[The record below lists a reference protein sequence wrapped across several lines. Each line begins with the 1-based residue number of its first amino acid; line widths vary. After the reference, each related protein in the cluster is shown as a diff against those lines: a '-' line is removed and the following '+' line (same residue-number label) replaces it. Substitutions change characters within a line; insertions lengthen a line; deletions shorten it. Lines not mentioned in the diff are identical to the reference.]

1 MNSIAKRL
9 VAGVVALA
17 TFIPVYTTTICP
29 QANITVLAATSD
41 EWNKIPI
48 RANISNIATEA
59 EAKAAGKTY
68 QGTYINPNKI
78 TSIENVV
85 TCILG
90 NQDLGSI
97 NPKAFMG
104 LVTSTGTDPC
114 VIGRYEYS
122 KDSTF
127 VGMIKLTNY
136 NNTGYDLFYEFDLD
150 TGKFYQSFN
159 TMAMSNLSTGSNTS
173 IVTRTDRLK
182 NDAGH
187 KLIKLGENETYM
199 SGANWIL
206 DTPEIKLT
214 SAELQALSKKSNSN
228 LHLAEE
234 AFSIE
239 SIAYDRPDD
248 ENYLG
253 CRRQYTIFGNTWIC
267 IDSKI
272 TNRYNKTSKFNN
284 PYVTLTSGMKESDD
298 IIDKEGKIVSNGSKG
313 DIIDIYSY
321 YDFIENQWILK
332 DNYQYDTM
340 KNVVNGYVLKEDKEA
355 LPVAYG
361 NYIIYNRNTGI
372 YETTCSVYRISDYSL
387 YGVRDR
393 SQDEIIEMLFST
405 LGITYSKSMSKYDV
419 PTRLNIS
426 NKETLT
432 VVGINSIE
440 DSLYVLQLNDKNN
453 KDASQRRR
461 LVVDAVNN
469 SDVFNRTLDYL
480 NVTSFNVPSNTSEFL
495 AVYAASN
502 RSQNGAD
509 PISISEPIRKDRYD
523 LLMNYLLELDT
534 SVSPS
539 YYATFTDT
547 YKEYESTNIKGDVN
561 QDGQFNVADVVCMQ
575 RWLLADPSAQMS
587 SAGYV
592 CSNFC
597 IDNRMD
603 VFDLCLAKRELI
615 NKMTN
620 YKKGDVDNSGDITE
634 NDLTLVSNHIK
645 NIKLLTGDALKA
657 ADVNN
662 DEKIDNSDLLAMK
675 AHINGSKLLW

>member
-29 QANITVLAATSD
+29 QVNTTALAATSD
-41 EWNKIPI
+41 EWNKLPI

-78 TSIENVV
+78 TSIDNVV
-85 TCILG
+85 TCVFG
-90 NQDLGSI
+90 NQNLGSI
-97 NPKAFMG
+97 NPKVFMG
-104 LVTSTGTDPC
+104 LITSTGSDPC
-114 VIGRYEYS
+114 IIGRYEYS

-159 TMAMSNLSTGSNTS
+159 TMALHDLSTSSNTS
-173 IVTRTDRLK
+173 IVTRIDRLK

-187 KLIKLGENETYM
+187 KVINLGKNKTYM

-214 SAELQALSKKSNSN
+214 STELQALSKKSNKD
-228 LHLAEE
+228 LDGAETT
-234 AFSIE
+234 FSID
-239 SIAYDRPDD
+239 SIAYDRQD
-248 ENYLG
+248 EDNYLG
-253 CRRQYTIFGNTWIC
+253 YHRKYTIFGNTWIC
-267 IDSKI
+267 TESRII
-272 TNRYNKTSKFNN
+272 NRYTKNSRFNN

-313 DIIDIYSY
+313 DVIDIYSY
-321 YDFIENQWILK
+321 YDFTEDRWIMG
-332 DNYQYDTM
+332 DNYQKGTM
-340 KNVVNGYVLKEDKEA
+340 KNVVNGYTLKEDKEA

-372 YETTCSVYRISDYSL
+372 YETVCSSYHISDYSL

-393 SQDEIIEMLFST
+393 SQDETIDTLFNI
-405 LGITYSKSMSKYDV
+405 LGITYSKSMSRYNV

-426 NKETLT
+426 NKEMLT
-432 VVGINSIE
+432 IVGVNSIE
-440 DSLYVLQLNDKNN
+440 DSSYVLQLNDKNN

-469 SDVFNRTLDYL
+469 SEVFDRTLDYL
-480 NVTSFNVPSNTSEFL
+480 NVTSFDIPSNTSEFL
-495 AVYAASN
+495 AVYTSSN
-502 RSQNGAD
+502 KSQNGAD
-509 PISISEPIRKDRYD
+509 PIGISKPMHEDTYN

-534 SVSPS
+534 SASPS

-547 YKEYESTNIKGDVN
+547 YKEYKSTNVKGDVN

-575 RWLLADPSAQMS
+575 KWLLADPSAQMS

-615 NKMTN
+615 DKMTN

-662 DEKIDNSDLLAMK
+662 DEKIDSSDLLAMK
-675 AHINGSKLLW
+675 AHIKGLKLLW

>member
-9 VAGVVALA
+9 VAGVIALA
-17 TFIPVYTTTICP
+17 TFIPVYSTTICP
-29 QANITVLAATSD
+29 QVNITALAATSD
-41 EWNKIPI
+41 EWNNIPI

-68 QGTYINPNKI
+68 QGTYIDPSKI

-85 TCILG
+85 TCVLG
-90 NQDLGSI
+90 NQNLGSV
-97 NPKAFMG
+97 NPNAFMG
-104 LVTSTGTDPC
+104 LLTSIGTDPC
-114 VIGRYEYS
+114 IIGRYEYS

-127 VGMIKLTNY
+127 VGMIKLVNY

-159 TMAMSNLSTGSNTS
+159 TMTLSNLSTSSNTS
-173 IVTRTDRLK
+173 IVTRTNRLK

-187 KLIKLGENETYM
+187 KVIKLGENKTYM
-199 SGANWIL
+199 SGANWVL

-214 SAELQALSKKSNSN
+214 SVELQALSNKSNSN
-228 LHLAEE
+228 LAGAKS

-239 SIAYDRPDD
+239 SFAYDRPDED
-248 ENYLG
+248 NYLG
-253 CRRQYTIFGNTWIC
+253 YCRRYTIFGNTWIC
-267 IDSKI
+267 IESTI
-272 TNRYNKTSKFNN
+272 ANRYTKTSKFNN
-284 PYVTLTSGMKESDD
+284 PYVTLNSGLKESDD
-298 IIDKEGKIVSNGSKG
+298 IIDKESKIVSNGSKG

-321 YDFIENQWILK
+321 YDFVEDTWIMR
-332 DNYQYDTM
+332 DNYRNDTM

-372 YETTCSVYRISDYSL
+372 YETVCSSYHMSDYSL

-393 SQDEIIEMLFST
+393 SQDETIEMLFNV
-405 LGITYSKSMSKYDV
+405 LGITYSKAMSRYNV

-426 NKETLT
+426 NKEMLT
-432 VVGINSIE
+432 VVGVNSIE

-453 KDASQRRR
+453 KDTSQRRR
-461 LVVDAVNN
+461 LTVDAVNN
-469 SDVFNRTLDYL
+469 SDVFDRTLDYL
-480 NVTSFNVPSNTSEFL
+480 NVSSFEIPSNTSEFL
-495 AVYAASN
+495 AVYASST

-509 PISISEPIRKDRYD
+509 PIGISKPIRKDAYD
-523 LLMNYLLELDT
+523 LLINYLLELDT
-534 SVSPS
+534 SASPS

-547 YKEYESTNIKGDVN
+547 YKEYESTNVKGDVN
-561 QDGQFNVADVVCMQ
+561 QDGQFNVADIVCMQ

-587 SAGYV
+587 SAGYT

-615 NKMTN
+615 EKMT
-620 YKKGDVDNSGDITE
+620 
-634 NDLTLVSNHIK
+634 
-645 NIKLLTGDALKA
+645 
-657 ADVNN
+657 
-662 DEKIDNSDLLAMK
+662 
-675 AHINGSKLLW
+675 